1 MNARKMKDSGIEWIG
16 EIPEEWIVCK
26 IKYLATMKSG
36 ESIGASEIANDGQ
49 YPVYGGNGLR
59 GYTSAYTHDGKYI
72 LIGRQGALCG
82 NVRSVEGKFWATE
95 HAVVVYE
102 YDDIDIHWFKYSLD
116 AMNLNQYSTS
126 AAQPGLSVEQIT
138 NILACVPPFSEQKA
152 IAGYLDEK
160 CAAIDQVVASKQKQ
174 NEQLAEYRQSLIT
187 EAVNKGLKSS
197 VLMKDSGIEWIGEI
211 PVEWEVSALKY
222 NANLV
227 AEKSREMNSNRVYIG
242 LENVLPYVGKIALGD
257 EVETIGD
264 TLSFCTGDV
273 LFGKLRPYL
282 AKCFF
287 AEFDGVCSGEFFV
300 IRDNGRMIG
309 KYIKYLMLSEP
320 FLNLVIG
327 STYGV
332 KMPRASWEFVGNI
345 KLPQPPLAEQKAIA
359 AYLDKKCGE
368 IDALSESNKN
378 IIESLQEYKQS
389 LIYEAVTGK
398 IEL

>member
-1 MNARKMKDSGIEWIG
+1 MSARKMKDSGIEWIG